1 MKLIDPSVSRAMAT
15 LMKTLTPKERST
27 LSGLTLKFTDLD
39 ELPGKWQVAVE
50 EQMAKNAV
58 INQQQNEKRKSA
70 QAAELL
76 HGEKDIDT
84 VSGKALDLSQIRIEW
99 IED

>member
-1 MKLIDPSVSRAMAT
+1 MKLIDPLVSRAMAT
-15 LMKTLTPKERST
+15 LMKTASRKDRFT
-27 LSGLTLKFTDLD
+27 LSGFALKYSNLD
-39 ELPGKWQVAVE
+39 DLPGKWQMAIE
-50 EQMAKNAV
+50 EEMAKNAV
-58 INQQQNEKRKSA
+58 INEQTKEKRKSA

-99 IED
+99 IEE

>member
-27 LSGLTLKFTDLD
+27 LSGLTLKFTNLD
-39 ELPGKWQVAVE
+39 ELPGKWQMAIE
-50 EQMAKNAV
+50 EEMAKNAV
-58 INQQQNEKRKSA
+58 INQQQNEKRKFA

-84 VSGKALDLSQIRIEW
+84 VSAKALDLSQIRVEW
-99 IED
+99 IEE

>member
-39 ELPGKWQVAVE
+39 ELPGKWQMAIE
-50 EQMAKNAV
+50 EEMAKNAV

-84 VSGKALDLSQIRIEW
+84 VRGKALDLSQIRIEW
-99 IED
+99 IEE

>member
-27 LSGLTLKFTDLD
+27 LSGLTLKFINLD
-39 ELPGKWQVAVE
+39 ELPGKWQMAIE
-50 EQMAKNAV
+50 EEMAKNAV

-84 VSGKALDLSQIRIEW
+84 VSSKALDLSQIRIEW
-99 IED
+99 IEE

>member
-1 MKLIDPSVSRAMAT
+1 MKLNKPSVSRAMAS
-15 LMKTLTPKERST
+15 LMKTLSPADRFT
-27 LSGLTLKFTDLD
+27 LSGLALKHSNLD
-39 ELPGKWQVAVE
+39 DLPGKWQIAIE

-58 INQQQNEKRKSA
+58 INEQVTEKRKSA

-84 VSGKALDLSQIRIEW
+84 VSAKALDLSQIRIEW
-99 IED
+99 IEE